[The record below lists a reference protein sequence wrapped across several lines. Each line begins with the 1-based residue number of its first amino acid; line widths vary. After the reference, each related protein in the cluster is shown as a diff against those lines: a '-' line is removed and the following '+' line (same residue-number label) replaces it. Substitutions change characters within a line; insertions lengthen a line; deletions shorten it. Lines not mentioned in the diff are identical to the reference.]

1 MGVPIVL
8 GREFE
13 RRDRDGAP
21 CVAIINEAFAQRYLG
36 GAAAAIGRHLVRH
49 RSAPRDQKVL
59 CEIVG
64 VIRDNAWQSLHR
76 DVRPFFAWPLL
87 QTDERRMTL
96 LANAAV
102 DPRGLVPG
110 VRGAIR
116 SIDPSIVTADVQ
128 TLDAQFSGALY
139 PFRLLGVVLGSCGVL
154 ALVLSMI
161 GVYGTVAYSVAQRG
175 RELGIRMAL
184 GAVRTDIL
192 GLVIGQAMRLVGYGI
207 GLGLI
212 LGAGLTRALT
222 ALPLDTTLLFGVSA
236 TDAVTFGV
244 VTVLLAVVALA
255 ACYVPARRAARVDPV
270 VTLRSS

>member
-1 MGVPIVL
+1 
-8 GREFE
+8 
-13 RRDRDGAP
+13 
-21 CVAIINEAFAQRYLG
+21 
-36 GAAAAIGRHLVRH
+36 
-49 RSAPRDQKVL
+49 
-59 CEIVG
+59 
-64 VIRDNAWQSLHR
+64 
-76 DVRPFFAWPLL
+76 
-87 QTDERRMTL
+87 
-96 LANAAV
+96 
-102 DPRGLVPG
+102 
-110 VRGAIR
+110 
-116 SIDPSIVTADVQ
+116 
-128 TLDAQFSGALY
+128 
-139 PFRLLGVVLGSCGVL
+139 
-154 ALVLSMI
+154 MI

-270 VTLRSS
+270 VTLRSSGAAGALTVREAVTARAAAVRADGRARTRMPACRTRGLPPLRRERASIAA